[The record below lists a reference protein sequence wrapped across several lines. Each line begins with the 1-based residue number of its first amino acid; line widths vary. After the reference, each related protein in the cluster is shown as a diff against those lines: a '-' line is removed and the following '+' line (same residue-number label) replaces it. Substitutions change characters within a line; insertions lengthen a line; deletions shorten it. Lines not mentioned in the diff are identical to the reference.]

1 MFKEHSIVGNARIFS
16 FGRVG
21 YARILSFGTYKK
33 GTLDWSGME
42 SSAQNHHQASSIHY
56 LLQSKQTKPN
66 LIDIPIIATIRPGQV
81 TKRKPRHENSK

>member
-1 MFKEHSIVGNARIFS
+1 MSSTKAENKLILNSKVFKEHSIVGNARIFS

-21 YARILSFGTYKK
+21 NARILSFGTYKK

-56 LLQSKQTKPN
+56 LL
-66 LIDIPIIATIRPGQV
+66 
-81 TKRKPRHENSK
+81 